1 MTLRLSPDAIVAE
14 SSSPLLTI
22 APWWERCR
30 LGDVAEITNGAAFKS
45 AQFNTQG
52 HGLPLIRIRDV
63 GQAQASTHYS
73 GDYET
78 RHLVES
84 GDLLVGMDGDFRI
97 ARWNGNQ
104 SLLNQRVCRIR
115 VRAHDRYSDRFLE
128 YVVQPYLDEI
138 HKVTSAVTVKHLSS
152 RTVNDL
158 PIPLPP
164 RSEQERLVA
173 ALEEHFSRLDA
184 AEVTLRQALSRLSTL
199 RSSIL
204 DDAFH
209 TNDDL
214 TPTWTWCMIGDVAEV
229 KGGIQKQPKR
239 APSKNPA
246 PFLRVANV
254 LRGELLLDEIHEIE
268 LFDGEID
275 RYRLREG
282 DLLVVEGN
290 GSPQQIGRAAS
301 WSDEIANCVHQ
312 NHLIRVRP
320 GPNLNPRFL
329 TLCWNAPHTASLLR
343 DVASS
348 TSGLYTLSTRKIKS
362 IPIPLPPLSD
372 QQRIAARVDRQL
384 EQHDRLR
391 ESVLDAL
398 DRVRAVRRSV
408 LATAFAGRLVP
419 QDPDDEPVSVLLE
432 RIAASRPAK
441 QVHRRART

>member
-73 GDYET
+73 GDYEP

-84 GDLLVGMDGDFRI
+84 GDLIVGMDGDFRI

-138 HKVTSAVTVKHLSS
+138 HKVTSAVTVKHLSP
-152 RTVNDL
+152 RTINDL

-173 ALEEHFSRLDA
+173 AIEEHLSRLDA
-184 AEVTLRQALSRLSTL
+184 AEATLRQTLTRLDTL

-204 DDAFH
+204 TDSFH
-209 TNDDL
+209 THREI
-214 TPTWTWCMIGDVAEV
+214 PAGWEERAIAEV
-229 KGGIQKQPKR
+229 ARVQLGRQRSPQHHSGEQMRPYLR
-239 APSKNPA
+239 A
-246 PFLRVANV
+246 ANV
-254 LRGELLLDEIHEIE
+254 SWNGLLLDDVKTMN
-268 LFDGEID
+268 FDDADFEK
-275 RYRLREG
+275 YRLAPG
-282 DLLVVEGN
+282 DLLLNEAS
-290 GSPQQIGRAAS
+290 GSPNEVGKPAIWDGQIE
-301 WSDEIANCVHQ
+301 DCCFQ
-312 NHLIRVRP
+312 N
-320 GPNLNPRFL
+320 
-329 TLCWNAPHTASLLR
+329 TLLR
-343 DVASS
+343 LRPQDVALRYLYWYCHLSAR
-348 TSGLYTLSTRKIKS
+348 SGEFGEAGRGVNIRHLGKQGLARF
-362 IPIPLPPLSD
+362 PIRLAPRD
-372 QQRIAARVDRQL
+372 IQDGIAARIDVQMQSAEELQRTV
-384 EQHDRLR
+384 R
-391 ESVLDAL
+391 VAL
-398 DRVRAVRRSV
+398 DRVATLRRAV
-408 LATAFAGRLVP
+408 LAEAFSGRLVP
-419 QDPDDEPVSVLLE
+419 QDPDDEPASVLLE
-432 RIAASRPAK
+432 RIAASRPSRPT
-441 QVHRRART
+441 RRKART